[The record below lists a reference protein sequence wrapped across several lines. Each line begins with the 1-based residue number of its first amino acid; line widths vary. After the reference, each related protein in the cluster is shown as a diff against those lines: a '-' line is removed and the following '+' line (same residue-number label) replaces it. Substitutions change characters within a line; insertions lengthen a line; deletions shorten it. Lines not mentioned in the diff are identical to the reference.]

1 MIYQKTDLWT
11 SITDKRN
18 TIFRLRIIFIFEY
31 FLENSPNSTLSFI
44 DGFFFNRTTT
54 VRGPSWTV
62 HGILLLRGL
71 TTTDLVFQSSPW
83 RLIFVI
89 LYRLAWNPDSGCNLA
104 ILKTIWMTWSDNIKL
119 PAKCEYF
126 NIYSKAW
133 FYLKISSRNNKFYSV
148 LWIEFSLTV
157 DLRLKSWLNTPYAST
172 WRIWIFLWRVPMEVT
187 TMIYSITHL
196 INTQMIYCI
205 DKFTLFKHPVW

>member
-157 DLRLKSWLNTPYAST
+157 DLRLKKL
-172 WRIWIFLWRVPMEVT
+172 V
-187 TMIYSITHL
+187 
-196 INTQMIYCI
+196 
-205 DKFTLFKHPVW
+205 KHPLCFYSKNLNLLMESSNGSDDDDL